1 MLLNEVLGDV
11 VISLITAAVIFSSQW
26 VRTWITL
33 RVPAGQIWGNFRKQ
47 RVEIVLTTAPE
58 VSAKEFST
66 LVFPAE
72 AAAAS
77 EVQSYLTK
85 NLNSDCR
92 INFSANF
99 SPTKFDRNLVVIGGP
114 LHNSVTSTLLD
125 KIKNQSG
132 FVFDGHRI
140 TLADGALYEAT
151 VRAKAG
157 AQDDILTDFGVVLH
171 TRNPLSPDSYIT
183 LLLGS
188 RTYGCLAAARALLH
202 NETKQFAQMVS
213 KFDEY
218 GAVVSCEVAGKTIHA
233 LKVESVWEVSSLRP

>member
-1 MLLNEVLGDV
+1 MLLNEVVGDI

-26 VRTWITL
+26 IRTWITL
-33 RVPAGQIWGNFRKQ
+33 RVPAGQIWGNFRKA
-47 RVEIVLTTAPE
+47 RVEIVITTAPE
-58 VSAKEFST
+58 ISAKEFST

-85 NLNSDCR
+85 TLASDCR

-99 SPTKFDRNLVVIGGP
+99 ASSKFDRNLVVIGGP
-114 LHNSVTSTLLD
+114 LHNSVTSTLLE
-125 KIKNQSG
+125 KIKTQSG

-140 TLADGALYEAT
+140 TLSDGSLYQAT
-151 VRAKAG
+151 VKASDG
-157 AQDDILTDFGVVLH
+157 EQDEILTDFGVVLH
-171 TRNPLSPDSYIT
+171 TRNPLLSDSYIT

-202 NETKQFAQMVS
+202 NETKQFAKMVS

-233 LKVESVWEVSSLRP
+233 LKVERVWEV